1 MSRMEYLSQLEEL
14 LKAGRMAPKD
24 MEDALARCSQYIE
37 NAGPEHEEEAV
48 AGLKP
53 PEEMAAEILADYR
66 GRMERKS
73 TGLGWKIA
81 LGVLLSPII
90 IAAYAVVL
98 GLTVGGAVCLIPG
111 ILSMLVGLGATLSG
125 GVATLLVFLGGGLA
139 ALGAGFLLLLGGI
152 ALCQGSNWC
161 MRRLFGGGTAP
172 SGGTTPGGWTAPS
185 GRRA

>member
-53 PEEMAAEILADYR
+53 PEEMAEEILADYR
-66 GRMERKS
+66 GRMGRKS
-73 TGLGWKIA
+73 PGLGWKIA

-90 IAAYAVVL
+90 ISAYAVVL
-98 GLTVGGAVCLIPG
+98 GLVAGGAVCVIPG
-111 ILSMLVGLGATLSG
+111 FLSMLVGLGATLSG
-125 GVATLLVFLGGGLA
+125 GVATLLVFLGGGFA
-139 ALGAGFLLLLGGI
+139 AMGVGFLLMLGGI
-152 ALCQGSNWC
+152 VLCQGSNWC
-161 MRRLFGGGTAP
+161 MRRLFGSRAAP
-172 SGGTTPGGWTAPS
+172 SGGTAPGGGAAPS
-185 GRRA
+185 GRRV

>member
-1 MSRMEYLSQLEEL
+1 MSRTEYLTRLEEL
-14 LKAGRMAPKD
+14 LEAGRMAPKD
-24 MEDALARCSQYIE
+24 MEDALGRCSQYIQ
-37 NAGPEHEEEAV
+37 NAGPEHEEETI
-48 AGLKP
+48 AGMVP
-53 PEEMAAEILADYR
+53 PETMAEQILADYR

-98 GLTVGGAVCLIPG
+98 GLTVGGAACVIPG

-172 SGGTTPGGWTAPS
+172 SGGTTPS
-185 GRRA
+185 GRRV